1 MTPSIIA
8 RRYARAILELAAEAN
23 QVAPV
28 AQQLQRIAEAY
39 ASSEELRSVLGDP
52 VIDEEKRSRIVTTLA
67 QRLGLSP
74 MVQNAVGVLQA
85 KGRLVALQD
94 IVQNYLQ
101 LADEQAGLLQASV
114 ASAVPLSDSQLQS
127 LKSELER
134 LTGRKI
140 ALDRR
145 HEPGLLA
152 GVVARI
158 GDHVI
163 DASLKGRME
172 ELAQK
177 LRENP
182 A

>member
-1 MTPSIIA
+1 VTPSIVA
-8 RRYARAILELAAEAN
+8 HRYARAILELAAEAN

-28 AQQLQRIAEAY
+28 AQQLQRVAEAY
-39 ASSEELRSVLGDP
+39 ASSEELRSVLADP
-52 VIDEEKRSRIVTTLA
+52 VIDEEKRSRILSTLA

-74 MVQNAVGVLQA
+74 LLQNALGVLQA
-85 KGRLVALQD
+85 KGRLVALPD

-114 ASAVPLSDSQLQS
+114 ASAVPLSDNQVQS

-140 ALDRR
+140 ALERH

-177 LRENP
+177 LREIP